1 MLPRGAYAPVPT
13 PLDGRLEFDPTA
25 LQSHLAWLSSQ
36 GLDGALILG
45 TNGEFPSLSLSE
57 RLRVAESAS
66 AANSDLRL
74 MLGVGSCSLVEVL
87 EMVGAAAALGYQ
99 SVLCPP
105 PFYFRGAPV
114 AGFAAFFRE
123 VLDHAE
129 IPVLLYHIPQVTGVP
144 ISEELLEAIDGHPRL
159 AGVKDSSGD
168 PAELVRLSN
177 RFAERVY
184 MVGSD
189 RLVTACSRAG
199 GRGSISAAASVA
211 PALVG
216 QADRGQEEQRQLDSV
231 RSLLEDYGLGPAVK
245 TILRRCGVGEY
256 ATRPPLLGLDPS
268 RADEL
273 WPAFC
278 EMVPHGK
285 RPRGGDTGARFKQE

>member
-13 PLDGRLEFDPTA
+13 PLDGRLEFDPAA

-57 RLRVAESAS
+57 RLRVAESAA
-66 AANSDLRL
+66 AANSGLRL

-168 PAELVRLSN
+168 PAELARLSK

-216 QADRGQEEQRQLDSV
+216 QADRGQEEQNLHRQQV
-231 RSLLEDYGLGPAVK
+231 GGNHGPVTPGQQEKKRQQQQFFRTAGEGGLPAVNQAAH
-245 TILRRCGVGEY
+245 TH
-256 ATRPPLLGLDPS
+256 RPPPACWSRRARRPWYLGCS
-268 RADEL
+268 
-273 WPAFC
+273 
-278 EMVPHGK
+278 G
-285 RPRGGDTGARFKQE
+285 